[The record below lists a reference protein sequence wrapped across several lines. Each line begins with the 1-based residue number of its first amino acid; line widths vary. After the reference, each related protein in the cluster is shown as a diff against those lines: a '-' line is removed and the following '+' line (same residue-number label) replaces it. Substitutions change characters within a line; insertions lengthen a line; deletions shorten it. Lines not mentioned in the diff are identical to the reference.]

1 VVATSKLHTY
11 NQNYMK
17 EKNEKV
23 KMEKEKKRKE
33 NERDVNCL

>member
-1 VVATSKLHTY
+1 
-11 NQNYMK
+11 MK

-33 NERDVNCL
+33 HERDVNCLEQCDLHKAN